1 MLHESF
7 AYLAD
12 AYGFPVMETVDVEK
26 DSGFSAR
33 EIRQL
38 IDLVREAG
46 DAMIIS
52 DSQYSGRIS
61 RLLAE
66 ETGLVTYQMDSGVS
80 GEYEKDAWLDA
91 MRGNLEILRTASGMT
106 SGSAVASEN
115 RVKDP
120 EKPADSETGSREE

>member
-1 MLHESF
+1 MLLHESF
-7 AYLAD
+7 AYLAS

-61 RLLAE
+61 
-66 ETGLVTYQMDSGVS
+66 
-80 GEYEKDAWLDA
+80 
-91 MRGNLEILRTASGMT
+91 
-106 SGSAVASEN
+106 GSAGGRDRPCDISDGF
-115 RVKDP
+115 R
-120 EKPADSETGSREE
+120 RQR